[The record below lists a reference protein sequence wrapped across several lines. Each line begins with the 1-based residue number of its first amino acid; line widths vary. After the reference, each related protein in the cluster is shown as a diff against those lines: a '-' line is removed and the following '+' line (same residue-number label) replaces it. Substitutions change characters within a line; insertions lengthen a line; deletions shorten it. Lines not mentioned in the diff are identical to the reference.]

1 EQYLHCQVTKARG
14 THNSFPHED
23 NAGLLSTL
31 KFIYIKTKQ
40 ISWPKFTFHTV
51 FEEFNLTL
59 NYRSP
64 SFICRWSFC
73 PIVVTAMTILPQ
85 YFVRLFPVLL
95 LFSSVLGVMTIP
107 LTLCNTEEQL
117 ERRLLDAIVK
127 VYAKRVLGEGHTNDP
142 YTSQGI
148 DPRKLKSKE
157 KIIIIFGFE
166 WGLDF
171 HAQNEKWEVKKI
183 VKRPYKGS
191 VLLGTLRFDSTQIK
205 HNFLGLKMNGWI
217 TGSTPG
223 FQPLT
228 TPATS
233 DRIHA
238 VNEVIL
244 RIRNLKGIKFKILQ
258 WVMTQ
263 HELGMNFTWQ

>member
-1 EQYLHCQVTKARG
+1 
-14 THNSFPHED
+14 
-23 NAGLLSTL
+23 
-31 KFIYIKTKQ
+31 
-40 ISWPKFTFHTV
+40 
-51 FEEFNLTL
+51 
-59 NYRSP
+59 
-64 SFICRWSFC
+64 
-73 PIVVTAMTILPQ
+73 MTILPQ

-117 ERRLLDAIVK
+117 ERRLSDAIVK

-166 WGLDF
+166 RGLDF
-171 HAQNEKWEVKKI
+171 HAQNKKWEVKKI

-205 HNFLGLKMNGWI
+205 HNFLGLKRNGWI
-217 TGSTPG
+217 TGSIPG
-223 FQPLT
+223 FQSLT

-244 RIRNLKGIKFKILQ
+244 RIRNLKGIKFKETTVGYDSARTWDELYLA
-258 WVMTQ
+258 MTNPVKYEEDFLN
-263 HELGMNFTWQ
+263 HWATLFVYGEDSWNVDGLISEKT

>member
-1 EQYLHCQVTKARG
+1 
-14 THNSFPHED
+14 
-23 NAGLLSTL
+23 
-31 KFIYIKTKQ
+31 
-40 ISWPKFTFHTV
+40 
-51 FEEFNLTL
+51 
-59 NYRSP
+59 
-64 SFICRWSFC
+64 
-73 PIVVTAMTILPQ
+73 MTILPQ

-117 ERRLLDAIVK
+117 ERRLSDAIVK

-166 WGLDF
+166 RGLDF

-205 HNFLGLKMNGWI
+205 HNFLGLKRNGWI

-223 FQPLT
+223 FQSLT

-244 RIRNLKGIKFKILQ
+244 RIRNLKGIKFKETTVGYDSARTWDELYLA
-258 WVMTQ
+258 MTNPVKYEEDFLN
-263 HELGMNFTWQ
+263 HWATLFVYGEDSWNVDGLISEKT